1 MRTASQALSEAQVP
15 LPVPS
20 RSSECTAGRPG
31 LHKYPLLYQAQT
43 QVLMPLPAAQPLGV
57 QRAVLWGSRG
67 CPADLTVQ
75 MSPGVPGCP
84 VPLPPRCLLCLP
96 GSPAG
101 WNVNSAC
108 LEPVCQGWL
117 VACVATW
124 CQSSGRAPSRHTC
137 APFLHHPPT
146 TVRGRAQG

>member
-1 MRTASQALSEAQVP
+1 MCTASQALSEVQV
-15 LPVPS
+15 LPPFPS
-20 RSSECTAGRPG
+20 RSSERTPGRPG
-31 LHKYPLLYQAQT
+31 LHKYQLLCQAQT
-43 QVLMPLPAAQPLGV
+43 RLLMPLPAGQPLGV
-57 QRAVLWGSRG
+57 QPAVLWGSQG

-75 MSPGVPGCP
+75 TSPGVPGCP
-84 VPLPPRCLLCLP
+84 VPLPPLCLLCLP

-117 VACVATW
+117 VACVASW
-124 CQSSGRAPSRHTC
+124 CQPSGRVPSRHTC

-146 TVRGRAQG
+146 TVPGGA